1 MLYFGDEGDPLDR
14 VRPPR
19 LPWRSGKG
27 PQPDR
32 SQLVRYAETGTGD
45 VRVLLPGPGRR
56 LRVGDYRVIFVETNE
71 VIEIRA
77 VGHRRGIYR

>member
-1 MLYFGDEGDPLDR
+1 MKAILWTGFARRAFRAFPAK
-14 VRPPR
+14 VRSR
-19 LPWRSGKG
+19 IEAKLM
-27 PQPDR
+27 
-32 SQLVRYAETGTGD
+32 RYAETGTGD

-77 VGHRRGIYR
+77 VGHRRDIYR